1 VEPHREG
8 HTLNIKDNIMSIGE
22 IMLTQTL
29 FLIPEAE
36 EEEEVE

>member
-1 VEPHREG
+1 MRKREG
-8 HTLNIKDNIMSIGE
+8 SILSRGE

-29 FLIPEAE
+29 FLILEVE